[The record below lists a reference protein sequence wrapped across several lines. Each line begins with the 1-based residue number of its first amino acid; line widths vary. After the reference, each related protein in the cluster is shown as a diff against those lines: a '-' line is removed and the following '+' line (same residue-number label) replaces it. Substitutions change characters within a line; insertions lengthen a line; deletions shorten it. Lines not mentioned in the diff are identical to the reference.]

1 MDPVKVKA
9 KANYSRVCQ
18 LLVGKGGDAL
28 RGALHAKHPP
38 SALAAVLNAKKTTLA
53 RIKPSV
59 IKPSQWD
66 LLFPG
71 SGTPDSNNFDITL
84 LTILLRNICAFP
96 SPATGWNAMPPA
108 SDTSESANIARIKI
122 FRNQVYGHIPSPQL
136 DDARFETL
144 WQEIS
149 KPLIKLGIPQQEI
162 DELKEAT
169 LSPEEERYIEKLK
182 EWKESEDE
190 LLSKLSD
197 LERGVLTVENELRRI
212 AGNVVPLQVDG
223 LAKFD
228 FTGKINDLSKKFQ
241 DGTRQWLFDKLSNWF
256 DDVESRVMILTAGP
270 GVGKSVLSAKVCELY
285 KQRGQL
291 AAYHFC
297 DFRNS
302 DSRNP
307 HRILQSLASQMCD
320 NVYGFRDK
328 LTEGLRREHSQ
339 DSQSDAFR
347 VLLNNPLHAVKTR
360 KPRLRMPWKKAQH
373 KLKLIIV
380 DALDESKTDTKS
392 EFLEL
397 ISDKF
402 PELPE
407 WIKIFI
413 TSRPELQ
420 VRKKLQHL
428 NPVEILPDDLRHTL
442 DLEYFILH
450 YLPDLGEGNVNF
462 LISKCEGSFLYAYY
476 LVNELKEMNLGI
488 EPNLSDYVPKGISG
502 FYEKQFKRLRTGL
515 QSFNPSTW
523 SSILKRF
530 VNVIA
535 SSRAPLPMK
544 ILVECMGVSSEEFE
558 IREAIIG
565 IMSEVLPV
573 YEGCLNVYHKSL
585 WDWLILDGYEEHA
598 FVADVAD
605 GNERLW
611 RVCKSVYSDIN
622 SLSSVSD
629 FQMSPETKYAL
640 ENGGNLLL
648 NVADTEDFHWLVNV
662 RVNYLKLKFCDSLNA
677 DFSRI
682 LGICRSK
689 LSDPIFWAIIQLH
702 AILRNV
708 PSHTLEDI
716 KKCYIYL
723 QSLVNRH
730 FFVLQMNNNYKNEAR
745 NILDITNEAWV
756 EEVRNERNFKFKIIS
771 HAVYDIPYLDN
782 LYSQIELTALS
793 PDNKL
798 FACAHSEHLE
808 VFNLPTLTIIF
819 QLDISERSY
828 SFEFLIFSPDSSY
841 LLLNSVRTCISI
853 VDQKE
858 IPFLPHGPELT
869 HCCSFSSC
877 GTRLVTLGEDFVKVW
892 DVIKKN
898 LLVEVKKKTY
908 ASYCRFSKC
917 NSHILATNWSLFSFD
932 EFALFDS
939 RTLASLKA
947 GDICADTCLT
957 YEDNYQI
964 ISPCH
969 YDIFSTSITTIR
981 IDHFHFPT
989 AETLL
994 VAKRHCSKPFNWKN
1008 KKCVIF
1014 SKCPRSASPLVVY
1027 DFMNKEIIDEFHI
1040 NCFPNHSQIV
1050 YISNLDETHFLI
1062 CLRYGYIFLL
1072 SFETSAEFPRASF
1085 VNNADVKC
1093 CALSPDNSY
1102 LACCY
1107 ENSVL
1112 TVRSVDNEE
1121 SLQTVELKQP
1131 PEACWWSELYLWV
1144 VCKGVVVKYPYDST
1158 QRKVLG
1164 NELEEC
1170 TINFD
1175 KVLTF
1180 SKDVLVI
1187 MYDGKIF
1194 ILKCCKEK
1202 LCRQQV
1208 SDLNSLSLLDSATV
1222 SSDGCAV
1229 LWYGKSSSNYQV
1241 WEITCENMWE
1251 LHSAGRFDGS
1261 RDVQWLFLTGT
1272 KNSRSSSRLYLGEH
1286 KDSDIYLSSVD
1297 LSNSKHHTTHKL
1309 PFSLFWSKAPIYGDS
1324 KHLIFVHDDRI
1335 DFVKVADCK
1344 IAASLYLGE
1353 LASLEWN
1360 VSTFYISSRSLLLL
1374 VGKTDINFF
1383 KIHNIENFL
1392 L

>member
-38 SALAAVLNAKKTTLA
+38 SDLAAVLNAKKTTLA

-66 LLFPG
+66 LLFPV
-71 SGTPDSNNFDITL
+71 SGTPDSNDFDITL

-256 DDVESRVMILTAGP
+256 DDEESRVMILTAGP

-307 HRILQSLASQMCD
+307 NRILQSLASQMCD
-320 NVYGFRDK
+320 NVDGFRDK
-328 LTEGLRREHSQ
+328 LTEGLRREHSR

-360 KPRLRMPWKKAQH
+360 KPM
-373 KLKLIIV
+373 LIVV
-380 DALDESKTDTKS
+380 DAMDESKTDIKS
-392 EFLEL
+392 EFIEL
-397 ISDKF
+397 ISNEF
-402 PELPE
+402 PELPQ

-420 VRKKLQHL
+420 IGKQLQHL
-428 NPVEILPDDLRHTL
+428 NPVEILPDNRHHKL

-450 YLPDLGEGNVNF
+450 CLPNLSKGNVNF

-476 LVNELKEMNLGI
+476 VVDELKEMNWGI

-535 SSRAPLPMK
+535 ASRAPLPMK

-558 IREAIIG
+558 TREEIIG
-565 IMSEVLPV
+565 IMSEILPV
-573 YEGCLNVYHKSL
+573 YEGCLTVYHKSL

-611 RVCKSVYSDIN
+611 RACKSVYSDIN
-622 SLSSVSD
+622 DLSSVSD

-640 ENGGNLLL
+640 ENGENLLL

-702 AILRNV
+702 AIFRNV
-708 PSHTLEDI
+708 PPSYSLAHMKE
-716 KKCYIYL
+716 CYIYL
-723 QSLVNRH
+723 QSLVNGH
-730 FFVLQMNNNYKNEAR
+730 FVVLQMNNNYENEAR
-745 NILDITNEAWV
+745 NILDKTNEPWV

-771 HAVYDIPYLDN
+771 HAVCDIPNLD
-782 LYSQIELTALS
+782 SDIRIAALS

-798 FACAHSEHLE
+798 LACSESEHLE

-819 QLDISERSY
+819 QLNVSKRNNLY
-828 SFEFLIFSPDSSY
+828 EFLIFSPDSSY

-858 IPFLPHGPELT
+858 IPFIPQGPEYIR
-869 HCCSFSSC
+869 CCSFSSC
-877 GTRLVTLGEDFVKVW
+877 GTRLVTLEEDFIKVW
-892 DVIKKN
+892 DLIKKN
-898 LLVEVKKKTY
+898 LLVEVKRKIY
-908 ASYCRFSKC
+908 ASYCCFSKC
-917 NSHILATNWSLFSFD
+917 NSHILVAYWGLYSFD
-932 EFALFDS
+932 NFALFDS

-969 YDIFSTSITTIR
+969 NGRFSTSKIR

-994 VAKRHCSKPFNWKN
+994 VAKRNCSKPFNWKN

-1014 SKCPRSASPLVVY
+1014 SKCPRSASALVVY

-1050 YISNLDETHFLI
+1050 YISNLDETNFLI
-1062 CLRYGYIFLL
+1062 CLNYGHIFLL
-1072 SFETSAEFPRASF
+1072 SFESSAESPKASF

-1093 CALSPDNSY
+1093 CALYPDNLY
-1102 LACCY
+1102 FACCFK
-1107 ENSVL
+1107 NSVV

-1121 SLQTVELKQP
+1121 LFQTVKLKQQ

-1164 NELEEC
+1164 NELEEG

-1175 KVLTF
+1175 EVLKF
-1180 SKDVLVI
+1180 ANDVLVI
-1187 MYDGKIF
+1187 MYDWKIF

-1202 LCRQQV
+1202 LCR
-1208 SDLNSLSLLDSATV
+1208 
-1222 SSDGCAV
+1222 
-1229 LWYGKSSSNYQV
+1229 
-1241 WEITCENMWE
+1241 
-1251 LHSAGRFDGS
+1251 
-1261 RDVQWLFLTGT
+1261 
-1272 KNSRSSSRLYLGEH
+1272 
-1286 KDSDIYLSSVD
+1286 
-1297 LSNSKHHTTHKL
+1297 
-1309 PFSLFWSKAPIYGDS
+1309 
-1324 KHLIFVHDDRI
+1324 
-1335 DFVKVADCK
+1335 
-1344 IAASLYLGE
+1344 
-1353 LASLEWN
+1353 
-1360 VSTFYISSRSLLLL
+1360 
-1374 VGKTDINFF
+1374 
-1383 KIHNIENFL
+1383 
-1392 L
+1392 

>member
-1 MDPVKVKA
+1 MMNPVKA

-18 LLVGKGGDAL
+18 LLVNKGGDAL
-28 RGALHAKHPP
+28 RGVLHAKHPP
-38 SALAAVLNAKKTTLA
+38 SILAAELNANKKKLLKI
-53 RIKPSV
+53 RYNV

-66 LLFPG
+66 LLFPV
-71 SGTPDSNNFDITL
+71 SGKPDSNNFDITL
-84 LTILLRNICAFP
+84 LTILLRNICGLIK
-96 SPATGWNAMPPA
+96 PATGWDDMPPH

-122 FRNQVYGHIPSPQL
+122 FRNDVYGHIASAQL
-136 DDARFETL
+136 DDTTFENF
-144 WQEIS
+144 WQKIS
-149 KPLIKLGIPQQEI
+149 LPLIKLGIPQQEI
-162 DELKEAT
+162 DELKEAP
-169 LSPEEERYIEKLK
+169 LSPEEKSYIDKLK
-182 EWKESEDE
+182 EWKELEDDI
-190 LLSKLSD
+190 LSKLND
-197 LERGVLTVENELRRI
+197 VKRAITKLRKTVEHENS
-212 AGNVVPLQVDG
+212 PQVEQ

-228 FTGKINDLSKKFQ
+228 FTGKIDGLCTKF
-241 DGTRQWLFDKLSNWF
+241 DDDTRQWFIDKLSSWF
-256 DDVESRVMILTAGP
+256 REQKSRVMILTAGP
-270 GVGKSVLSAKVCELY
+270 GTGKSVLSAKICELY
-285 KQRGQL
+285 KQRSQL

-320 NVYGFRDK
+320 NVDGFCDK
-328 LTEGLRREHSQ
+328 LTEVLCRQHSR
-339 DSQSDAFR
+339 DLLSDAFR
-347 VLLNNPLHAVKTR
+347 VLLNDPLHALDR
-360 KPRLRMPWKKAQH
+360 REPL
-373 KLKLIIV
+373 LIVV
-380 DALDESKTDTKS
+380 DALDESKTDIRS

-397 ISDKF
+397 IAETF
-402 PELPE
+402 PELPD

-428 NPVEILPDDLRHTL
+428 NPVEILPDDPHHNL
-442 DLEYFILH
+442 DLKHFIGRCLH
-450 YLPDLGEGNVNF
+450 DLSKGNVNF
-462 LISKCEGSFLYAYY
+462 CISMCEGSFLYAYY
-476 LVNELKEMNLGI
+476 LVNELKEMDLGI

-515 QSFNPSTW
+515 QRFNPNTW

-535 SSRAPLPMK
+535 ASRAPLPMK

-573 YEGCLNVYHKSL
+573 YEGCLTVYHKSL
-585 WDWLILDGYEEHA
+585 RDWLILDGYEEHA

-611 RVCKSVYSDIN
+611 RACKSVYSDIN

-629 FQMSPETKYAL
+629 FQMSPETRYAL
-640 ENGGNLLL
+640 KNGGNLLL
-648 NVADTEDFHWLVNV
+648 NVADTDDFHWLVNV

-702 AILRNV
+702 AILRNFP
-708 PSHTLEDI
+708 PSYMYAPEH

-723 QSLVNRH
+723 QSLVNGH
-730 FFVLQMNNNYKNEAR
+730 FVVLQMKNNYETEAR
-745 NILDITNEAWV
+745 NILDKTNELWV

-771 HAVYDIPYLDN
+771 HAVYDIPNLD
-782 LYSQIELTALS
+782 LQIKLTALS

-798 FACAHSEHLE
+798 LACGKYKHLE

-819 QLDISERSY
+819 QLNVSERNSL
-828 SFEFLIFSPDSSY
+828 FEFPIFSPDSSY

-858 IPFLPHGPELT
+858 IPFIPHGPQRFR
-869 HCCSFSSC
+869 CCSFSSC
-877 GTRLVTLGEDFVKVW
+877 GTRLVTLQPDFIKVW

-898 LLVEVKKKTY
+898 LLVEVENTIE
-908 ASYCRFSKC
+908 ADYCCFSKC
-917 NSHILATNWSLFSFD
+917 NSHILATNWSSSSFD
-932 EFALFDS
+932 NFALFDS

-969 YDIFSTSITTIR
+969 NENFSTSIT
-981 IDHFHFPT
+981 IDHYHFPS

-994 VAKRHCSKPFNWKN
+994 VANRYCSKPFNWKN

-1014 SKCPRSASPLVVY
+1014 SKCPRTASRLVVY
-1027 DFMNKEIIDEFHI
+1027 DFMNKEIVDEFHI

-1062 CLRYGYIFLL
+1062 CLSYGHIFLL
-1072 SFETSAEFPRASF
+1072 SFETSAVFPRASF
-1085 VNNADVKC
+1085 VNHADVKC

-1102 LACCY
+1102 IACCY
-1107 ENSVL
+1107 KNSVL
-1112 TVRSVDNEE
+1112 AVRSVDNGETA
-1121 SLQTVELKQP
+1121 QTVKLKQRP
-1131 PEACWWSELYLWV
+1131 KACWWSELYLWV
-1144 VCKGVVVKYPYDST
+1144 VYKGVVVKYPYDST

-1175 KVLTF
+1175 QVLKF

-1187 MYDGKIF
+1187 RDGQKISIF
-1194 ILKCCKEK
+1194 KFCKEK
-1202 LCRQQV
+1202 LCHQHV
-1208 SDLNSLSLLDSATV
+1208 SDLISLNSNYLHDISLFSGASATI

-1229 LWYGKSSSNYQV
+1229 LLYDEHNSNYQV
-1241 WEITCENMWE
+1241 WEIACENRWE

-1261 RDVQWLFLTGT
+1261 RVRLLFLTGT
-1272 KNSRSSSRLYLGEH
+1272 NNSQSSLRLYLSEQ
-1286 KDSDIYLSSVD
+1286 KDIDIYLSSVD
-1297 LSNSKHHTTHKL
+1297 LSNSTHHTTHKL
-1309 PFSLFWSKAPIYGDS
+1309 PYSLFWSRAPIYGDP
-1324 KHLIFVHDDRI
+1324 KHLIFKHDDRI
-1335 DFVKVADCK
+1335 HFVKVPDSV
-1344 IAASLYLGE
+1344 IAASLYLGK
-1353 LASLEWN
+1353 LAGLEWN
-1360 VSTFYISSRSLLLL
+1360 VSTFYIASRSLLLL
-1374 VGKTDINFF
+1374 VGETDINFL
-1383 KIHNIENFL
+1383 KIHNIKNYL